1 MAHQDDTPT
10 NYVKK
15 SSTVTPSCAIIEK
28 TMESPTA
35 AFLLISRSDGVRNV
49 PLQGENTWKLGR
61 GSQCSIVLEDDLV
74 SRNHAMIQRTDS
86 LEYILIDMGSRN
98 GSFVNER
105 RLSTPVQLRDGD
117 HVTLGNAQMVFH
129 NPQETGQ
136 GAAMPQEDDQATV
149 CHFKQCLVSVLVID
163 IRGFTVL
170 SQQIDDAI
178 LCQVTGTWFA
188 EADRIMQRHGSSAE
202 KYIGDAVMSVWM
214 HRVKGQEHLEILQIL
229 RAVDEFAKVTASL
242 SVRFGLSQ
250 SLQIGAGLNTGLAT
264 VGNTGTNRVTD
275 YTAIGECVNTAFR
288 LESAT
293 KGLQTDICLGKTT
306 SDFLRFWQRAAAY
319 LQEHEVELK
328 GYDTPVVT
336 CPATFELLTRFLES
350 LDSAEKVVT

>member
-15 SSTVTPSCAIIEK
+15 SSTVAPTCAIIEK
-28 TMESPTA
+28 TMESPTTA
-35 AFLLISRSDGVRNV
+35 YLLISRSDGVRNV
-49 PLQGENTWKLGR
+49 PLQGENSWKLGR

-74 SRNHAMIQRTDS
+74 SRNHAMIQRTDTR
-86 LEYILIDMGSRN
+86 EYILIDMGSRN

-105 RLSTPVQLRDGD
+105 RLSTPCPLRNGD
-117 HVTLGNAQMVFH
+117 RVTLGNAQMVFH
-129 NPQETGQ
+129 NPQETDH
-136 GAAMPQEDDQATV
+136 GAPEPQEDDQATV
-149 CHFKQCLVSVLVID
+149 CLFKQCLLSVLVID

-170 SQQIDDAI
+170 SQQIDDAV

-188 EADRIMQRHGSSAE
+188 EADRIMHRHGSSAE
-202 KYIGDAVMSVWM
+202 KYIGDAVMAVFLHS
-214 HRVKGQEHLEILQIL
+214 VKGQEHLEILEIL
-229 RAVDEFAKVTASL
+229 RAVDEFAKVTAGL
-242 SVRFGLSQ
+242 GGRFGLSQ

-275 YTAIGECVNTAFR
+275 YTAMGECVNTAFR

-306 SDFLRFWQRAAAY
+306 SDFLRHWPRAAAY

-350 LDSAEKVVT
+350 LDAEKVVS